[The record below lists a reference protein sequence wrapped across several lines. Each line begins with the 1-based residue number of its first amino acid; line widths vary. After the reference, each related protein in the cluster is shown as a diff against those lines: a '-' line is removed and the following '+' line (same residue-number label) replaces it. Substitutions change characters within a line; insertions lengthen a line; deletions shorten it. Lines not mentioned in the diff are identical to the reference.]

1 MANLTRIYELAAQLS
16 LNNLATKN
24 IPLDVGDKE
33 LNFLEYVLA
42 TEQAIR
48 DDKKYL
54 FRKSR
59 SKLPDKMLLENF
71 DFTFQPNIT
80 KWHVEQLEKLDW
92 LVKNFNIL
100 IIGDAG
106 TGKTHMAAAIG
117 NSALWQGKKVF
128 YATIK
133 EILFIFKTQDSIRFS
148 KGRVNYIRECQLVI
162 LDELGYLPMEREDA
176 LLLYK
181 LINEINAVTSLI
193 IVTNREF
200 EMWHEIFCDEIIAA
214 TILDRL
220 IANCQVMKFSGRSY
234 RLAKHMSIFKE

>member
-1 MANLTRIYELAAQLS
+1 MANLTKIYELAALLS

-24 IPLDVGDKE
+24 IPMEVGEKE

-48 DDKKYL
+48 DNKKFL
-54 FRKSR
+54 LRKSH

-71 DFTFQPNIT
+71 DLTFQPNIT
-80 KWHVEQLEKLDW
+80 KWHIEQLEKMEW
-92 LVKNFNIL
+92 LANHFNIL
-100 IIGDAG
+100 IMGDAG
-106 TGKTHMAAAIG
+106 TGKTHLATAIG
-117 NSALWQGKKVF
+117 KSALWQGKKVF
-128 YATIK
+128 YLTVK
-133 EILFIFKTQDSIRFS
+133 ELIFLFKTQDSIRSS
-148 KGRVNYIRECQLVI
+148 KGRINYIRECQLVI
-162 LDELGYLPMEREDA
+162 LDELGYVPMEREDA

-181 LINEINAVTSLI
+181 LINEINVVTSLI

-200 EMWHEIFCDEIIAA
+200 EMWHEIFFDEVVAT